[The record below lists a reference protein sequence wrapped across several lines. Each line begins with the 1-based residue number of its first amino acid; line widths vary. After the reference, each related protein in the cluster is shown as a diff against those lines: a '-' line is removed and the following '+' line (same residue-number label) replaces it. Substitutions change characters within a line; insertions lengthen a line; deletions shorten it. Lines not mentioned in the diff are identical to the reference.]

1 MEWVL
6 GSVISKNN
14 ADTTRVIKR
23 GNHAPPIAQRNGVRG
38 ESHGYGTIF
47 EIGISRMSVAPASES
62 AGMRIL
68 IPLFSTT
75 DSTA

>member
-1 MEWVL
+1 MERVL
-6 GSVISKNN
+6 RSVIPEND
-14 ADTTRVIKR
+14 ADTAWVIKR
-23 GNHAPPIAQRNGVRG
+23 GDHSPPIAQRNGVRG
-38 ESHGYGTIF
+38 ESHAYGTIF